1 MQVFQ
6 EKDARQSVK
15 EQPDS
20 SMTGCSRPAGIPREQ
35 FEQNLLKIA
44 DEERRRI
51 GHDLH
56 DVLGQELA
64 GLGFMSGAL
73 VEALRKRS
81 VPEVMLAEK
90 LAAGI
95 QRLLGHVRT
104 EAWGLIPAEIEGQE
118 LPTALSG
125 LARQVSERFSA
136 ECLFLCEEPVSV
148 ANRVAATN
156 LYRIAQE
163 AVTNAIK
170 HGQARHVFIKLSQ
183 DHDQILLRI
192 QDDGVGLRKSSSES
206 TGLGLQIMRFRAG
219 LMNATLD
226 IQPVDEGGVRVTCLV
241 KGNDQ

>member
-6 EKDARQSVK
+6 EKDAGKSVK
-15 EQPDS
+15 EQTGS
-20 SMTGCSRPAGIPREQ
+20 SMAGRLRPAEIPREQ
-35 FEQNLLKIA
+35 FEQKLLKIA
-44 DEERRRI
+44 DNERRRI

-81 VPEVMLAEK
+81 APEVVLAEK
-90 LAAGI
+90 VTAGI
-95 QRLLGHVRT
+95 QRLLSHVRT
-104 EAWGLIPAEIEGQE
+104 EAWGLIPAELEAQE
-118 LPTALSG
+118 LTAELSG
-125 LARQVSERFSA
+125 LATQISERFGV
-136 ECLFLCEEPVSV
+136 ECSFLCEEPVSV
-148 ANRVAATN
+148 ANPVAATN

-183 DHDQILLRI
+183 DRDQILLRI
-192 QDDGVGLRKSSSES
+192 QDDGIGLRKSSSES

-241 KGNDQ
+241 KRNDQ